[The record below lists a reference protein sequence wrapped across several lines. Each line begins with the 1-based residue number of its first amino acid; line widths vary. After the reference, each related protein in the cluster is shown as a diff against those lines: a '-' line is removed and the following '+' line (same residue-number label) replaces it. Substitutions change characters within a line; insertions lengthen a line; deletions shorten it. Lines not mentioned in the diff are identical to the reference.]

1 MRSGGHVVFAAAV
14 VLLAGALLLGDS
26 FWVGAAAVV
35 VAGALVAA
43 SLAGLLPRPGLDR
56 WGLVAVVLFV
66 AFAVWV
72 GASVLWSA
80 APDRSWDFFNGT
92 LVYLAFL
99 ALGLFVARE
108 RLADALAALLG
119 LVVVWAL
126 VEKVLALDDGRR
138 ARMHEPVGY
147 WNTLGLL
154 AATAVPLALRL
165 RNAVVRALLVYG
177 AVVAVLLTQSRAAL
191 LLAVVAAGVW
201 LWVEPARRA
210 EAGWSLVAAVPPAV
224 VVGAFA
230 LSLSGIA
237 DDAQP
242 ESERVSDGRW
252 VGLALLVG
260 AAVVVW
266 VARLEPQ
273 ARVLRGAALAVV
285 PLLVA
290 AGLFVGVRAVQ
301 DFDEPVTP
309 ESPSRLGQGSSNNRA
324 QWWEEAARGFGDN
337 PIAGNGAGA
346 FQVTH
351 RRYRESNVEV
361 RQPHSLPLQLL
372 TETGIVGFALL
383 AGAFAAAGLVVW
395 RRQRELVFVVA
406 LFVAGTLVDIHWD
419 FLAAG
424 AVAFTALGSL
434 LAVGVRPARRDPWL
448 AAGAA
453 AVAIASLY
461 SLAAPWAADRRL
473 DAAYHA
479 IEDGD
484 LPTAVDEAQ
493 RSRSLNPLSVE
504 PLFAR
509 GYVEEARGQF
519 DVARDAYATAIEVQP
534 ENREA
539 WYRLGRLEFE
549 NERFEDAYQRFNRM
563 YALDPHGPHVEWVER
578 SRCRI
583 NPTGC

>member
-1 MRSGGHVVFAAAV
+1 MVFAAAV

-26 FWVGAAAVV
+26 LWVGAAALL
-35 VAGALVAA
+35 VAGALVGA
-43 SLAGLLPRPGLDR
+43 SLAGFVPRPELDR
-56 WGLVAVVLFV
+56 WGLFAVGLFV

-80 APDRSWDFFNGT
+80 APDRSWEFFNGT

-126 VEKVLALDDGRR
+126 VEKVFALDDGRR

-165 RNAVVRALLVYG
+165 RSAVARALLVYG

-201 LWVEPARRA
+201 LWAEPARRV
-210 EAGWSLVAAVPPAV
+210 EAGWSLVAAVPPAIA
-224 VVGAFA
+224 VGAFA

-237 DDAQP
+237 DDARP

-252 VGLALLVG
+252 VGLALVLG

-266 VARLEPQ
+266 VARLEPR
-273 ARVLRGAALAVV
+273 ARVVRGAALAVV
-285 PLLVA
+285 PVLVA
-290 AGLFVGVRAVQ
+290 AGLFVGVRAAQ

-337 PIAGNGAGA
+337 PVAGNGAGA

-372 TETGIVGFALL
+372 TETGIIGFALL
-383 AGAFAAAGLVVW
+383 GGAFVAAGLAAW

-406 LFVAGTLVDIHWD
+406 LFLAGTLVDIHWD

-434 LAVGVRPARRDPWL
+434 LAVGVRPVRRDPWL

-473 DAAYHA
+473 DAAYRA

-484 LPTAVDEAQ
+484 LPAAVDEAQ

-578 SRCRI
+578 ARCRI
-583 NPTGC
+583 NPTGCP